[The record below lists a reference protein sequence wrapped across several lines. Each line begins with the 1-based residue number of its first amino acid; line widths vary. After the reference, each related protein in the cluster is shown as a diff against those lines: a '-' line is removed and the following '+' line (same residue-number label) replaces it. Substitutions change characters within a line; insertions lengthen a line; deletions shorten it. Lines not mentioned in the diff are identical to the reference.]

1 MAKQEEKL
9 EQKILTLIGGSSNI
23 KSLTHCATR
32 LRFDLIN
39 QDKMDSKEIESLN
52 GVLGVVNKGGQTQII
67 IGPSVE
73 KVYNNLTKLVHAKD
87 STEPLDEPNQ
97 TSKKR
102 VIDVVLAYIS
112 GSIQPTLPVLISAG
126 MISAILAVA
135 VFFGMDNESATYLI
149 INGVVSVGFAYLP
162 VFVAYS
168 AAKQIGTNEYIAA
181 FLSLVT
187 LTNFNQLEGAEL
199 FNVVVPN
206 IKYMNSIIP
215 VLLMVPILYLVD
227 KFCDKVIPSVAHF
240 TVKSLVLVVV
250 TLPLLLFVFGPIGS
264 LIGGLLANM
273 CIWLMDTTGPVALA
287 VLAALHPITVMF
299 GMHYLFT
306 PIMTNEVAMVGYS
319 YVLGRALAA
328 NFAMAGA
335 ALAVGVKSKKAVN
348 KNSGYTSS
356 ITALVSVTEP
366 ALYGCLIRLKRP
378 LVSACIAAGI
388 SGAFLG
394 IFKVKAFAI
403 ASPNLLSLPIYIGGE
418 GMSNFVLACL
428 GALIAFVLGFILT
441 YIIGFKE

>member
-1 MAKQEEKL
+1 MSTGEKTF
-9 EQKILTLIGGSSNI
+9 EQRILDLIGGSSNI
-23 KSLTHCATR
+23 KSMTHCATR
-32 LRFDLIN
+32 LRFDIVN
-39 QDKMDSKEIESLN
+39 HDKVSSKEIEELN
-52 GVLGVVNKGGQTQII
+52 GVLGLVNKGGQMQII

-73 KVYNNLTKLVHAKD
+73 KVYNKLTKIVN
-87 STEPLDEPNQ
+87 TDESAGPVDETNQ

-102 VIDVVLAYIS
+102 VMDVVLSYIS

-149 INGVVSVGFAYLP
+149 ISGVVNVGFAYLP

-187 LTNFNQLEGAEL
+187 LTNFNQLEGAEI
-199 FNVVVPN
+199 FNIVLPN

-227 KFCDKVIPSVAHF
+227 KLCDKVIPSAAHF

-264 LIGGLLANM
+264 LIGGLLANI
-273 CIWLMDTTGPVALA
+273 CIWLMDTTGPIALA

-306 PIMTNEVAMVGYS
+306 PIMTNEVAMVGFS

-335 ALAVGVKSKKAVN
+335 ALAVGVKAKKAVN

-388 SGAFLG
+388 SGGFLG

-428 GALIAFVLGFILT
+428 GALIAFVLGFVLT